1 MKHGKKINNLGRSAS
16 HRKIMLAHLANS
28 LLKHKRINTTLAK
41 AKSLRMY
48 IEPIISKSR
57 KGDIHSMRMIFKRL
71 QNKAIVSELFNSIS
85 EKVSS
90 RPGGYTR
97 IIKTGYRLGD
107 GADTAII
114 EIVDFNET
122 YKKIRK
128 IDEQN

>member
-1 MKHGKKINNLGRSAS
+1 MKHGKKINHLGRSAS
-16 HRKIMLAHLANS
+16 HRKILLANLANS

-41 AKSLRMY
+41 AKSLRRY
-48 IEPIISKSR
+48 IEPMISKSR

-71 QNKAIVSELFNSIS
+71 QNKAMVAELFNSIS
-85 EKVSS
+85 EKVSG

-122 YKKIRK
+122 YKKISK